1 MSLKQEEK
9 ILELDTIKNADLLP
23 RLSEKENIEILQSI
37 KDGCKDEAAFREKIF
52 IGNIYLVINL
62 AKKYSKND
70 QQFDELFQEGSI
82 ALFKAIKYYKYPN
95 VVPFISYVTYRVNN
109 ALLVNIPN
117 LDSTIRFP
125 IKFNSDL
132 KRIKRLQTK
141 LGDNL
146 NNLNVENL
154 VKELNMSENSIEK
167 HLNKVTSTSLDA
179 ISDELVDDYLDEYID
194 RIDTISHVKWVLTN
208 KLTKLEELIIRMS
221 YGIQDQENPSMLY
234 SKASNITRISAI
246 LQISRDELIEIK
258 MNALRKIKDA
268 IRSPENL
275 RLAKSMTNVYLE
287 FWALID
293 GDVPTVLEK
302 IGLLSNEEQEVLY
315 SCFGYNLKKKC
326 YDQDEFTKIKDI
338 IWHLQEL
345 LNPKYTDNLKA
356 KYLKDYLNA
365 TDEEIAYLYKS
376 ADKNALYHQLFEI
389 LYGEGYME
397 AEMGVDKLDYF
408 DKQRRMS
415 TLSNFRKKLDIYRAQ
430 EEMETDIDLKM
441 AQELIVNNPNSKEF
455 IEAIPLKYQF
465 ITELRLGLYDG
476 NIYSLHQ
483 LSKIFGLNNNEVL
496 KYTQRG
502 IKYLCKILSIYQNYC
517 LFEAKSNM
525 TRKRLS

>member
-9 ILELDTIKNADLLP
+9 IIELDTIKNADLLP
-23 RLSEKENIEILQSI
+23 KLSEEENIEILQSI
-37 KDGCKDEAAFREKIF
+37 KDGCKDEATFREKIF

-132 KRIKRLQTK
+132 KRIKR
-141 LGDNL
+141 
-146 NNLNVENL
+146 
-154 VKELNMSENSIEK
+154 
-167 HLNKVTSTSLDA
+167 

-415 TLSNFRKKLDIYRAQ
+415 TLSNFRKKLDIYRTQ